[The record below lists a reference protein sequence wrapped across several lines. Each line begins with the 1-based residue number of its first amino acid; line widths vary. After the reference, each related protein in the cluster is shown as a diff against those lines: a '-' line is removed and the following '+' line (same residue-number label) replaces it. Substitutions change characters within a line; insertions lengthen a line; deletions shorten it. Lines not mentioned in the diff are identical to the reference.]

1 MQRIA
6 WSRTDPDLEVEMG
19 TGRIAAAPHA
29 SDALATGDRVARRD
43 EVLGVVRVD
52 RDEAAVV
59 SDEDEVPIAALEPG
73 EEHFSGLRRENGR
86 SLRCGEIDSFVLLG
100 VAHPERGHE
109 HAVQW
114 PGEGRAVRRG
124 VERTLF
130 RSRNLRGLRPAETR
144 FDVRFG
150 GHLDR
155 PLGPGNEDER
165 PRRDLRRIG
174 DPVLDAD
181 LVGADAVGPAD
192 GEEGLALAHLVEHT
206 AMDVVRAL
214 RPFLRR
220 IELGPLLLC
229 RPGRRTSEGEHQAGG
244 ARPGSSHPFS
254 SSTRAWRVR
263 SRWSGVTEMSLRSK
277 TASQSLPGT
286 FSWDCSSPP
295 IQ

>member
-19 TGRIAAAPHA
+19 TGRIATAPYA
-29 SDALATGDRVARRD
+29 GDALTPGDRVAGGD

-59 SDEDEVPIAALEPG
+59 SDEHEVPIAALEPG
-73 EEHFSGLRRENGR
+73 EKHLSGLRGENGR

-114 PGEGRAVRRG
+114 PAERRAVRRG
-124 VERTLF
+124 VERTRS
-130 RSRNLRGLRPAETR
+130 RSRNLRGRRRAGTR
-144 FDVRFG
+144 FDLRFG

-174 DPVLDAD
+174 DSVLDAD

-192 GEEGLALAHLVEHT
+192 GEEGLALAHLVEDT
-206 AMDVVRAL
+206 AVDVVRAL
-214 RPFLRR
+214 RLFLRR
-220 IELGPLLLC
+220 IELRRPLLC
-229 RPGRRTSEGEHQAGG
+229 RPRQRTSEGEHQAGA

-254 SSTRAWRVR
+254 SSTSAWRVR